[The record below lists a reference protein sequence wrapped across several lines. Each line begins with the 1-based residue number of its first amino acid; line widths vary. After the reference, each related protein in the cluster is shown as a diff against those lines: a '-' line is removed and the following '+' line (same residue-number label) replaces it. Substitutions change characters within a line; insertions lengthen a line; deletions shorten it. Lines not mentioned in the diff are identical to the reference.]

1 MNSSFD
7 ASFSSA
13 FSSFFG
19 SFSFLIAP
27 TFFFYGSFR
36 WLLCHELVS
45 ARTADPQ
52 SMQADSQ
59 GRILQTSLVGGHPTL
74 LEGVRARARAR
85 LPFCD

>member
-1 MNSSFD
+1 MHLFRLHFLHFSAVSVFD
-7 ASFSSA
+7 CTD
-13 FSSFFG
+13 
-19 SFSFLIAP
+19 I
-27 TFFFYGSFR
+27 FFYGSFR

-74 LEGVRARARAR
+74 LEGVREEEGTKRRRFA
-85 LPFCD
+85 FKEE